1 MTLWTG
7 CFCRLLS
14 ENTKGLE
21 RILITYLLTRSLKTR
36 KWDGLSDC
44 SFPDWGGHLRTATE
58 RFLIFICRVSF
69 FSYWTAQR
77 PRAPVT
83 RAHLLDC
90 FFFNVFNERDF
101 YEKRERTKGTADN
114 EIGTTSVD
122 FSFALGRQLLPNR
135 PDLLSFITL
144 SSFFHLTRTI

>member
-1 MTLWTG
+1 MRFASIESSYLLPWNWVSLITMTLWTG

-83 RAHLLDC
+83 RAHLLDS
-90 FFFNVFNERDF
+90 FFSMFL
-101 YEKRERTKGTADN
+101 
-114 EIGTTSVD
+114 TSVI
-122 FSFALGRQLLPNR
+122 FMKNGNGRKAPPIMKSER
-135 PDLLSFITL
+135 PLWIFPL
-144 SSFFHLTRTI
+144 R